1 MTGKGK
7 LLVGTLAVVLLGA
20 AGSLAVAKSRDRGVE
35 VRLEA
40 VGRRDLV
47 SVVTASGNIRAR
59 RSVDISSDVTARVAA
74 LAVREGQ
81 DVEQGDTLLRLDPA
95 LFAAAEARAQAALS
109 QAQAQA
115 ANLEANLLRAQ
126 REYDRILALRARD
139 SVLVSPL
146 QIDDAETNLE
156 VARANLQGANF
167 GVQQARASLAEA
179 RDRHER
185 TVITSPIS
193 GKVTR
198 LNIEEGETV
207 IIGTMNNPGS
217 LLLTVSDLSVV
228 EVVVQVDETD
238 VPELAPG
245 DSATV
250 QIDAF
255 PGRGF
260 TGRVTEIGNSAIRPP
275 ASTAASGQQAA
286 VDFEVVITLDH
297 VPFLLRPDLSATADI
312 VTDSRRGALAVPII
326 ALTVRQK
333 EGTAADSARWARET
347 VEGGGVLAANEV
359 EGVFRVRDGDVLFTP
374 VTLGI
379 PGQDYFEVV
388 QGLSE
393 GDTVVAGPYQAIR
406 SLQNGDRVRPQEEEE
421 PAPSGG

>member
-1 MTGKGK
+1 MTGKQK
-7 LLVGTLAVVLLGA
+7 LLIGIGVFAL
-20 AGSLAVAKSRDRGVE
+20 AGSAGAVAVARNRERPVE

-47 SVVTASGNIRAR
+47 ATVTASGNIRAR

-81 DVEQGDTLLRLDPA
+81 DVEQGDTLMRLDPA
-95 LFAAAEARAQAALS
+95 LFESAEARAEAALS
-109 QAQAQA
+109 QAEAQA
-115 ANLEANLLRAQ
+115 ANQRANLLRAQ
-126 REYDRILALRARD
+126 REYDRILALQARD
-139 SVLVSPL
+139 PVLVSQL

-156 VARANLQGANF
+156 VASANLQAAGF
-167 GVQQARASLAEA
+167 GVQQARASLVEA
-179 RDRHER
+179 RDRHSR
-185 TVITSPIS
+185 TVITAPIS

-217 LLLTVSDLSVV
+217 LLLTISDLSVV

-238 VPELAPG
+238 VPELALG
-245 DSATV
+245 DSASIL
-250 QIDAF
+250 IDAF
-255 PGRGF
+255 PGRTF

-275 ASTAASGQQAA
+275 ASTAASGQQSA

-297 VPFLLRPDLSATADI
+297 LPVLLRPDLSATADI
-312 VTDSRRGALAVPII
+312 VTDQRRQALSVPII

-333 EGTAADSARWARET
+333 EGTPEDSARARRDT
-347 VEGGGVLAANEV
+347 ADSGARLAENEV
-359 EGVFRVRDGDVLFTP
+359 EGVFVVRAEEVAFAP

-379 PGQDYFEVV
+379 AGQDYFEVLS
-388 QGLSE
+388 GLAE

-406 SLQNGDRVRPQEEEE
+406 ALENGDRVKPEEEE
-421 PAPSGG
+421 ATAPGGG